1 MSRSHGPASADRAA
15 TIRKILALRGFS
27 LADLARASSSG
38 AKQRGGRIPHN
49 LYSSVRRRNF
59 NPSLYQLERLS
70 ALTGYCLAD
79 WLAVFGF
86 SLDNISRFQAQF
98 PAVRTVEL
106 DARVYS
112 PGRSFAWFPETRG
125 PDLCA
130 PLMPL
135 SKWLELSLRP
145 NVRFVPGRRASAYRF
160 VKIGCEDAF
169 AFPDLLPQSIVR
181 IDRRRGVASES
192 STGLLLVEHSNG
204 LTCTRL
210 SRATSGKLVLCSRQ
224 LPYAPV
230 ELKEGEE
237 AVLLGAAD
245 FEIRLPGKQEAPR
258 VPARLGSFWTP
269 ARLPKAQEG
278 QHVGDFIRKARV
290 RSGLSFREASERTR
304 LIARSLGNPR
314 YYCSPG
320 TLSDFEARKEL
331 PRQIHKI
338 ISVCAVY
345 FASGEELLRAAGIRL
360 EEAGSI
366 PMPAELLDEPAPA
379 FPEALR
385 PSAFF
390 EVLEHRYG
398 QVPYFL
404 APSLGSL
411 FALPDFS
418 VRDVFWAGGLRAT
431 EESGLSGAL
440 FFVVDR
446 RQKTPRPSL
455 SSPAWQQPI
464 YVLVEREGTY
474 RCGFCTLQNGTLI
487 LRPCVAELPR
497 LMRFGNRTEAEV
509 VGRIIGMVRR
519 VPGI

>member
-1 MSRSHGPASADRAA
+1 
-15 TIRKILALRGFS
+15 LS
-27 LADLARASSSG
+27 LADLARASSPG
-38 AKQRGGRIPHN
+38 ANRTAGRIPHN
-49 LYSSVRRRNF
+49 LYSSVRKGKF
-59 NPSLYQLERLS
+59 SPSLYQLARLGS
-70 ALTGYCLAD
+70 LTGYCLAD

-86 SLDNISRFQAQF
+86 SLDDISRFQVQF

-106 DARVYS
+106 DARVYA
-112 PGRSFAWFPETRG
+112 PGRSFPWFSERRA
-125 PDLCA
+125 PDFCA

-135 SKWLELSLRP
+135 SKWLELSVRP
-145 NVRFVPGRRASAYRF
+145 NGRSLPGGQAPVYRF
-160 VKIGCEDAF
+160 VKIGFEDAF

-181 IDRRRGVASES
+181 IDRRRGIAGKQSG
-192 STGLLLVEHSNG
+192 GLLLVEHSNG

-210 SRATSGKLVLCSRQ
+210 NRSTSGKLVLCSRQ

-230 ELKEGEE
+230 ELEEGEE
-237 AVLLGAAD
+237 AAVLGAAD
-245 FEIRLPGKQEAPR
+245 LEIRLPGKREEPV

-269 ARLPKAQEG
+269 AKLKETSPVQ
-278 QHVGDFIRKARV
+278 QHVGEFIRNARM
-290 RSGLSFREASERTR
+290 RSGLSFREAAERTR
-304 LIARSLGNPR
+304 VIARALGNSR

-320 TLSDFEARKEL
+320 TLSDFETRKDL

-345 FASGEELLRAAGIRL
+345 FASGEQLLRVAGIRL

-366 PMPAELLDEPAPA
+366 AMPRELLGEGRAETPRPSV
-379 FPEALR
+379 FFEALELR
-385 PSAFF
+385 F
-390 EVLEHRYG
+390 G

-404 APSLGSL
+404 AASLGNL

-418 VRDVFWAGGLRAT
+418 VRDIFWAGGLEAT
-431 EESGLSGAL
+431 EESGLSDAL

-464 YVLVEREGTY
+464 YVLVERDGTY
-474 RCGFCTLQNGTLI
+474 LCGFCSLENGILI

-497 LMRFGNRTEAEV
+497 LMRLGHRTEAEV
-509 VGRIIGMVRR
+509 VGRITGMVRR
-519 VPGI
+519 VPDI